1 MENKK
6 ILKGTVKDHLSLQW
20 GIIDMGI
27 TIKEVSKAFGTFAAV
42 KNVNLEIPTG
52 DFVALLGPSG
62 SGKTTLLRMIAGLE
76 GLDSGNIFFDDIDY
90 TYKSIKERNVG
101 FVFQNYALFKH
112 MTIFENIA
120 FGLKVRPRKTRPSK
134 NVIADKVNEL
144 LKLVQLDH
152 LATRYPSQLS
162 GGQRQRIALARALAV
177 EPDVLLLDEPFGA
190 LDAKVRQELRHWL
203 REIHQKLNI
212 TTIFVTHDQEEAL
225 EMADTVVVMNQG
237 KIEQIGTPEEVY
249 QKPANAFVYSFL
261 GRVNEFR
268 GSALFE
274 NNEENIGYIRPHE
287 IVLRKILQGNS
298 VSSEVSHIH
307 IIGSTV
313 RFELRRQDTN
323 DLFEAEMSIEQY
335 QNISPVKKGDILYAE
350 FKNIVVF
357 NTNSANEITLTEKSG
372 IRPSLKSK
380 LI

>member
-1 MENKK
+1 VENEKT
-6 ILKGTVKDHLSLQW
+6 LKENHVSLKW
-20 GIIDMGI
+20 RIVEMGI
-27 TIKEVSKAFGTFAAV
+27 TIKDVSKAFGNFPAV
-42 KNVNLEIPTG
+42 NNVNLEIPTG

-62 SGKTTLLRMIAGLE
+62 SGKTTLLRLIAGLE
-76 GLDSGNIFFDDIDY
+76 GLDTGGIFFNDKDY
-90 TYKSIKERNVG
+90 TYKTIKERNVG

-112 MTIFENIA
+112 MTIFDNIA

-134 NVIADKVNEL
+134 KEIADKVNEL
-144 LKLVQLDH
+144 LKLVQLEQ
-152 LATRYPSQLS
+152 LANRYPSQLS

-177 EPDVLLLDEPFGA
+177 EPEVLLLDEPFGA

-203 REIHQKLNI
+203 REIHQRLNI

-237 KIEQIGTPEEVY
+237 KIEQIGSPEEVY

-268 GSALFE
+268 DTEASAA
-274 NNEENIGYIRPHE
+274 ISYIRPHE
-287 IVLRKILQGNS
+287 IVLRKISQGNS
-298 VSSEVSHIH
+298 ILSEVSHIH

-313 RFELRRQDTN
+313 RVELRRQDTGA
-323 DLFEAEMSIEQY
+323 LFEAEMSIDQY
-335 QNISPVKKGDILYAE
+335 QNMTPIKRGDILFAE
-350 FKNIVVF
+350 FKNIIVF
-357 NTNSANEITLTEKSG
+357 DHHLENKLDHGGKIG
-372 IRPSLKSK
+372 IRNSLKSK

>member
-1 MENKK
+1 
-6 ILKGTVKDHLSLQW
+6 
-20 GIIDMGI
+20 MGI

-42 KNVNLEIPTG
+42 KNVNLEIPSG

-76 GLDSGNIFFDDIDY
+76 GLDSGNIFFNEKDY
-90 TYKSIKERNVG
+90 TYKSIKERNIG

-120 FGLKVRPRKTRPSK
+120 FGLKVRPRKIRPSK
-134 NVIADKVNEL
+134 NVIVDKVNEL

-237 KIEQIGTPEEVY
+237 KIEQIGNPEEVY

-261 GRVNEFR
+261 GRVNEFQNPQ
-268 GSALFE
+268 GFE
-274 NNEENIGYIRPHE
+274 GEISYIRPHE
-287 IVLRKILQGNS
+287 IVLRKISQGKS
-298 VSSEVSHIH
+298 IESEVSHIH

-313 RFELRRQDTN
+313 RIELRRHDTKER
-323 DLFEAEMSIEQY
+323 FEAEMSINQY
-335 QNISPVKKGDILYAE
+335 QKLGPAKKGDILYAE
-350 FKNIVVF
+350 FKNMVVF
-357 NTNSANEITLTEKSG
+357 DKNSAKKIPQADNSS
-372 IRPSLKSK
+372 IRTTLKSK

>member
-1 MENKK
+1 
-6 ILKGTVKDHLSLQW
+6 
-20 GIIDMGI
+20 MGI

-42 KNVNLEIPTG
+42 KNVNLEIPSG

-76 GLDSGNIFFDDIDY
+76 GLDSGNIFFNETDY
-90 TYKSIKERNVG
+90 TNKSIKERNIG

-134 NVIADKVNEL
+134 SVIADKVNEL

-225 EMADTVVVMNQG
+225 EMADTVVVMNHG
-237 KIEQIGTPEEVY
+237 KIEQIGSPEEIY

-261 GRVNEFR
+261 GRVNEFQ
-268 GSALFE
+268 GSQDFE
-274 NNEENIGYIRPHE
+274 GQVGYTRPHE
-287 IVLRKILQGNS
+287 IVLRKISQGNH

-313 RFELRRQDTN
+313 RFELRRQDTD

-335 QNISPVKKGDILYAE
+335 QNISPVRKGDILYAE

-357 NTNSANEITLTEKSG
+357 DRNSANEITLTEKSG
-372 IRPSLKSK
+372 IRTPLKSK

>member
-1 MENKK
+1 MWSGKQANTKRE
-6 ILKGTVKDHLSLQW
+6 HLW
-20 GIIDMGI
+20 GMVEMGI
-27 TIKEVSKAFGTFAAV
+27 TIKEVSKDFGTFAAV

-62 SGKTTLLRMIAGLE
+62 SGKTTLLRLIAGLE
-76 GLDSGNIFFDDIDY
+76 GLDSGGIYFNDIEY
-90 TYKSIKERNVG
+90 TNKSIKERNVG

-112 MTIFENIA
+112 MTIFDNIA

-134 NVIADKVNEL
+134 NEITEKVTEL
-144 LKLVQLDH
+144 LKLVKLDH
-152 LATRYPSQLS
+152 LANRYPAQLS
-162 GGQRQRIALARALAV
+162 GGQRQRIALARALAI
-177 EPDVLLLDEPFGA
+177 EPEVLLLDEPFGA

-237 KIEQIGTPEEVY
+237 EIEQIGSPEEIY
-249 QKPANAFVYSFL
+249 QKPKSAFVYSFL

-268 GSALFE
+268 DSEDFVE
-274 NNEENIGYIRPHE
+274 SVSYIRPHE
-287 IVLRKILQGNS
+287 ILLRKISQGNS
-298 VSSEVSHIH
+298 IVSEVSHIH

-313 RFELRRQDTN
+313 RIELRRKDTN
-323 DLFEAEMSIEQY
+323 DLFEAEMSIDQY
-335 QNISPVKKGDILYAE
+335 QNMSPVKKGDILYAE
-350 FKNIVVF
+350 FKNIVQF
-357 NTNSANEITLTEKSG
+357 HSEKKITHAAGKSG
-372 IRPSLKSK
+372 IRNTLKSK